1 MSALL
6 ANKLDAVS
14 RQIADQNPTGNADL
28 DKTLGN
34 IVANAM
40 STVAGGVVGGA
51 QGAQAAYN
59 VDRFNRQLHP
69 EERKWISQRE
79 AAYAKR
85 YGLTEE
91 QAREELTTQAKRQV
105 QNGSAGEWNQ
115 RPHEFLK
122 WAHGMLPAE
131 GESGPGYMFY
141 ATPDQKA
148 GPSMYAG
155 HYPDGVGL
163 NYPSAEQIN
172 SSVSKEQADRN
183 LIGGATIAAVA
194 GGALAV
200 GAPVAAAVGNI
211 GFATIG
217 ASTGAGMDA
226 AGQYAQS
233 GTVRPAQSSLAGATG
248 AIAGPIGANT
258 GFVGNILLS
267 GASSVTNTFFNNIYY
282 GESNST
288 LYAGGVGVLSGVGGY
303 LVGSATTRGLT
314 QVTRPFIYPNLN
326 PKIPALLQ
334 GVRNPFPGF
343 GGATAGSIVQGTSSF
358 VPSKE
363 PQK

>member
-1 MSALL
+1 
-6 ANKLDAVS
+6 
-14 RQIADQNPTGNADL
+14 
-28 DKTLGN
+28 
-34 IVANAM
+34 
-40 STVAGGVVGGA
+40 
-51 QGAQAAYN
+51 
-59 VDRFNRQLHP
+59 
-69 EERKWISQRE
+69 
-79 AAYAKR
+79 
-85 YGLTEE
+85 
-91 QAREELTTQAKRQV
+91 
-105 QNGSAGEWNQ
+105 
-115 RPHEFLK
+115 
-122 WAHGMLPAE
+122 
-131 GESGPGYMFY
+131 
-141 ATPDQKA
+141 
-148 GPSMYAG
+148 MYAG

-200 GAPVAAAVGNI
+200 GTPVAAAVGNI

-217 ASTGAGMDA
+217 ASTGAGMDV

-233 GTVRPAQSSLAGATG
+233 GTVRPARSALAGATG

-267 GASSVTNTFFNNIYY
+267 GASSVTNKFFNNIYY

-314 QVTRPFIYPNLN
+314 QVTRPFTYPNLN

-363 PQK
+363 SQK